1 MEIRIICIGKLK
13 ERYWREAEAEYS
25 KRLGRFCRLSVLEL
39 KEDRL
44 PENASPAEEAAA
56 VAAEGEAI
64 LRACRADSY
73 RIALDIRGKSSSSEQ
88 LAADLEQ
95 LALSG
100 RSSISFLIGGSLG
113 LSPAVLAAADRRLS
127 FSAMTFPHQL
137 MRIILLE
144 QIYRAF
150 KINHHETY
158 HK

>member
-1 MEIRIICIGKLK
+1 MHR
-13 ERYWREAEAEYS
+13 RQ
-25 KRLGRFCRLSVLEL
+25 KRRLLSQQKAKPFCVPAVRTAT
-39 KEDRL
+39 
-44 PENASPAEEAAA
+44 ASRSTSAAKAAA
-56 VAAEGEAI
+56 PNSWQQILNSWRSAGVAA
-64 LRACRADSY
+64 S
-73 RIALDIRGKSSSSEQ
+73 
-88 LAADLEQ
+88 
-95 LALSG
+95 
-100 RSSISFLIGGSLG
+100 LIGGSLG

>member
-39 KEDRL
+39 KEERL

-64 LRACRADSY
+64 LRACRA
-73 RIALDIRGKSSSSEQ
+73 ALDIRGKSSSSDQ
-88 LAADLEQ
+88 VAAELEQ